1 MTAGRFGAP
10 PSYTARR
17 GFETESMNFEHGV
30 FTLSLDFELYWGVRD
45 KRSIDAYG
53 VNLRGVRQA
62 IPAMLR
68 MFEHDR
74 IHVTWAVVGFLFFRD
89 AAELKSHVPAL
100 LPTYANQRLSP
111 YRYIDNTADLDALYH
126 FAPELIHLIAAQ
138 EGQEI
143 ASHTFSHYCCLEEGQ
158 DLAQFDA
165 DIAAAVEIANCR
177 GMRLKSLVFPRN
189 QWNEDYLSTLRKYGF
204 ECFRGNGVSRLY
216 RASDGAGQSRL
227 LRAMRL
233 VDAYVN
239 LSGHNTY
246 DLQSCIR
253 QTPYNFPASSFL
265 RPFSERL
272 AFLDGLRLKRI
283 KQSMTD
289 AALNKRLYHLWW
301 HPHNFGRDTEE
312 NIAFLQAIVDH
323 FKVLKNRYGF
333 ESMNMGELCDL
344 AAAYSAPQATRLARA
359 PNEAEPVPHP

>member
-1 MTAGRFGAP
+1 
-10 PSYTARR
+10 
-17 GFETESMNFEHGV
+17 MNFKHGV

-53 VNLRGVRQA
+53 QNLRGVRHA
-62 IPAMLR
+62 IPEMLR
-68 MFEHDR
+68 VFGHDK

-89 AAELKSHVPAL
+89 AAELKSNVPVL
-100 LPTYANQRLSP
+100 LPSYVNQRLSP
-111 YRYIDNTADLDALYH
+111 YRYIDSTADLDALYH
-126 FAPELIHLIAAQ
+126 FAPELIQLISGQ
-138 EGQEI
+138 EGHEI

-165 DIAAAVEIANCR
+165 DIEAAVKIASDR
-177 GMRLKSLVFPRN
+177 GIRFRSLVFPRN
-189 QWNEDYLSTLRKYGF
+189 QWNEHYLSTLRKYGF
-204 ECFRGNGVSRLY
+204 ECFRGNGESRIY
-216 RASDGAGQSRL
+216 QASDGAGQSPL
-227 LRAMRL
+227 VRAMRL
-233 VDAYVN
+233 LDAYVN

-265 RPFSERL
+265 RPHSERL
-272 AFLDGLRLKRI
+272 AFLDGLRLRRI

-289 AALNKRLYHLWW
+289 AARNKRLYHLWW
-301 HPHNFGRDTEE
+301 HPHNFGRNTEE

-333 ESMNMGELCDL
+333 ESMNMGELCEL
-344 AAAYSAPQATRLARA
+344 ANADSAARTTPATRAVKESA
-359 PNEAEPVPHP
+359 SVDHP